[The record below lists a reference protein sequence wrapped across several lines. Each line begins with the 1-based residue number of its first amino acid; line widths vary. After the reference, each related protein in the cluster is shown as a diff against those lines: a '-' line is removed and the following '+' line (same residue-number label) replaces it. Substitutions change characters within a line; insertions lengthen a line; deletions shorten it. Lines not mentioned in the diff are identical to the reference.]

1 MALNGTWM
9 ATIIAAIPCVMLDI
23 ALRRVQMWQERRG
36 GAISRPSGPLPG
48 LAIAISA
55 NFLLCAGFCF
65 LYADLWKGSGHS
77 FIYGG
82 TVWLLFVIP
91 AVLLLHSMDEL
102 KQRIM
107 TTRIL
112 GWLFKAGAASI
123 SLAYFVG

>member
-1 MALNGTWM
+1 M

-23 ALRRVQMWQERRG
+23 AVRTIQVWQERAG
-36 GAISRPSGPLPG
+36 GAMSRPLRPLPE
-48 LAIAISA
+48 LAIAIFV

-65 LYADLWKGSGHS
+65 LYAHLWNGSGHS

-112 GWLFKAGAASI
+112 GWLFKAGAAST
-123 SLAYFVG
+123 SLAYFLG